1 MKANVT
7 LLIGVFS
14 ALIFFSTSISHQHV
28 AATVATPAP
37 ATAPATAPAASPSTT
52 PSPPAAASATPD
64 KPAVKLCSVNKLS
77 TVPAAS

>member
-14 ALIFFSTSISHQHV
+14 ALIFFSTSISHQHG

-37 ATAPATAPAASPSTT
+37 ATAPATAPSTT

>member
-14 ALIFFSTSISHQHV
+14 ALIFFSTSISHQHG
-28 AATVATPAP
+28 AATVATP
-37 ATAPATAPAASPSTT
+37 APATAPAASPSTT

-64 KPAVKLCSVNKLS
+64 KPAIKLCSVNKLS

>member
-14 ALIFFSTSISHQHV
+14 ALIFFSTSISHQHG

-37 ATAPATAPAASPSTT
+37 ATAPATT

-64 KPAVKLCSVNKLS
+64 KPAIKLCSVNKLS